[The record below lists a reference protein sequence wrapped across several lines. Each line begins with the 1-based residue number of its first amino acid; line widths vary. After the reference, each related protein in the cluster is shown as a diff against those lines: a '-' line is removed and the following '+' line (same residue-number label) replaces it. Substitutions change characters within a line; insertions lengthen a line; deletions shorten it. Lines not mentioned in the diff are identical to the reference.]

1 MISHLSLI
9 PGATVKLKFFVF
21 VFCCLVLELNCGQ
34 AWAVARQAPLSM
46 RFSRQQQ
53 EWVAISFSSG
63 SQQLNLRLL
72 HCRQIHSDA
81 PLLFSRSVVSNS
93 VTPWTAA
100 CQLICPPPSPRACS
114 NPCALTQCHPTIS
127 SSVVPFFSCPQSFPA
142 SGFFPMSWLFI
153 SDGQSIRTSASASVL
168 SMNIQD

>member
-1 MISHLSLI
+1 MGRSP
-9 PGATVKLKFFVF
+9 PGSSVHEILQATTGVGCHFLLQGIF
-21 VFCCLVLELNCGQ
+21 
-34 AWAVARQAPLSM
+34 PT
-46 RFSRQQQ
+46 
-53 EWVAISFSSG
+53 
-63 SQQLNLRLL
+63 QQLNLRLL

-100 CQLICPPPSPRACS
+100 RQLICPPPSPRACS